1 MEAADDDAGELHQ
14 TDVRSLKSDTF
25 MKFNSFDSHRKMFP
39 SDNSSSLR
47 FCTQVQIQVLL
58 TCSSDLRGRS
68 STTFTYC
75 KLFISGL
82 VLEYFYCSKGSEYF
96 MLARLSDSR
105 LHSVMME
112 LLLHVSVELSLISRL
127 HLQRTLSD
135 EELLVKIGHVWN
147 MAAALLQR
155 LRRRS

>member
-1 MEAADDDAGELHQ
+1 MEAADDDADQLHQ

-25 MKFNSFDSHRKMFP
+25 MKFISFDSHKKTFHQ
-39 SDNSSSLR
+39 LR

-58 TCSSDLRGRS
+58 TCSSDLRGKC

-96 MLARLSDSR
+96 
-105 LHSVMME
+105 
-112 LLLHVSVELSLISRL
+112 
-127 HLQRTLSD
+127 T
-135 EELLVKIGHVWN
+135 
-147 MAAALLQR
+147 
-155 LRRRS
+155 